1 MYKYID
7 NYVNTNH
14 ATQFPYPLP
23 LPLSYFIPVI
33 LSGHLYVKHKTIV
46 GNVVY
51 IQFVILAIGITFSC
65 LTTIV

>member
-7 NYVNTNH
+7 NSVNTNNV
-14 ATQFPYPLP
+14 TQFQYPLH
-23 LPLSYFIPVI
+23 LPHSHSIPVI
-33 LSGHLYVKHKTIV
+33 LSGHLYVKHRTIV